1 MTTVTLPRP
10 GSTLLTG
17 ADRDLIG
24 MLADGVPSKQAA
36 RSFGVSPAAVD
47 LWVRRLMAATGTANR
62 THLVATA
69 LRCGWIGAQDAYGA
83 AA

>member
-1 MTTVTLPRP
+1 MTAVTLPRP
-10 GSTLLTG
+10 GSALL
-17 ADRDLIG
+17 ADRDRALIA

-36 RSFGVSPAAVD
+36 RSLGVSPAAVD

-69 LRCGWIGAQDAYGA
+69 LRCGWLDDGALEVA
-83 AA
+83 A